1 MFPFESHNHAIC
13 ASVHSSDICV
23 LLIKHLHIYADFC
36 NGSSV
41 VQKTKRL
48 FLSLTLD
55 HAHEQANAVVKGE
68 RGAAGLSENPTALRG
83 WVFPSPE
90 LALMV
95 EEFNEVILTS

>member
-1 MFPFESHNHAIC
+1 MFPFESHNHAMC
-13 ASVHSSDICV
+13 ASVHNRDICV
-23 LLIKHLHIYADFC
+23 LPNKHLHIYADLC

-48 FLSLTLD
+48 FLLLTLD
-55 HAHEQANAVVKGE
+55 HAHAQANAVVKGE
-68 RGAAGLSENPTALRG
+68 RVAAGLSENPTALRG
-83 WVFPSPE
+83 WAIPSSE